1 MTLTEKLLMTKEAQ
15 DHLYHVLFSLTDVSL
30 QFSGTHTAH
39 TPDGAQSEQL
49 SKQE

>member
-1 MTLTEKLLMTKEAQ
+1 MTKEARG
-15 DHLYHVLFSLTDVSL
+15 HLYLVLFSLTDVSL
-30 QFSGTHTAH
+30 RFSGTHTTH

>member
-1 MTLTEKLLMTKEAQ
+1 MIKKEW
-15 DHLYHVLFSLTDVSL
+15 DHLYLVLFSQTDANL